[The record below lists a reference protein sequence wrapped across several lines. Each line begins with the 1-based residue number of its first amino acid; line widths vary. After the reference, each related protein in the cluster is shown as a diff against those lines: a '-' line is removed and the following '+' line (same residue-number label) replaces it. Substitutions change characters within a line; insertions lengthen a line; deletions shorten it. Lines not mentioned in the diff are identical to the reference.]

1 MNTNQMIEEAIKEF
15 DSKFV
20 ETGNLDWWQTDLEYS
35 YTATPSLVKD
45 WLRTTL
51 TKHEAAVL
59 EREAK
64 WCLDQKLPEI
74 AEVPALY
81 YPNNMK
87 LVTVNKE
94 RNATLQST
102 ADHLRGK

>member
-1 MNTNQMIEEAIKEF
+1 MNIKQMIEEAEKDLMVMLHDLGHHSG
-15 DSKFV
+15 DSGHV
-20 ETGNLDWWQTDLEYS
+20 
-35 YTATPSLVKD
+35 VD
-45 WLRTTL
+45 WLNNLL

>member
-1 MNTNQMIEEAIKEF
+1 MIEEIVDK
-15 DSKFV
+15 
-20 ETGNLDWWQTDLEYS
+20 LWWMIPNANENDREKINAL
-35 YTATPSLVKD
+35 
-45 WLRTTL
+45 L

-64 WCLDQKLPEI
+64 WCEEQKLPEV

-94 RNATLQST
+94 RNAAFQST
-102 ADHLRGK
+102 ADHLRKQQN

>member
-1 MNTNQMIEEAIKEF
+1 MNTKQMIEELAQELRAKYKLKDNTIYCQDDIEF
-15 DSKFV
+15 V
-20 ETGNLDWWQTDLEYS
+20 HE
-35 YTATPSLVKD
+35 VKKI
-45 WLRTTL
+45 L

-64 WCLDQKLPEI
+64 WCLDQKLPEV

-102 ADHLRGK
+102 ADHLRKQQN